1 MWIICYDKLYKCI
14 CYVLHEFS
22 CWASAHG
29 CSVLQVRAMTES
41 TNHEYGERE
50 ATCTCLACPT
60 ALVGVYS
67 KMAVIIY
74 NFIISQTVTL
84 FQDVISFQTL
94 FWDPNCLIIE
104 VLMKRCIF
112 KDYSLNF

>member
-1 MWIICYDKLYKCI
+1 M
-14 CYVLHEFS
+14 S
-22 CWASAHG
+22 
-29 CSVLQVRAMTES
+29 TES
-41 TNHEYGERE
+41 VKRRVHVWPAR
-50 ATCTCLACPT
+50 L
-60 ALVGVYS
+60 LWLGVYS

-94 FWDPNCLIIE
+94 FWDPKCLIIE
-104 VLMKRCIF
+104 VLMKRRIF